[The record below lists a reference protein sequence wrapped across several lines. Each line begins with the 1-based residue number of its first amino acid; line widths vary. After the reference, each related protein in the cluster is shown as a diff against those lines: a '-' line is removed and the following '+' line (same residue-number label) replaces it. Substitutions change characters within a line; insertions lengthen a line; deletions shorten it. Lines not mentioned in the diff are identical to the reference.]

1 MSMVFWNRLDALEKE
16 QLKLLSRIEALEDRI
31 PKPQKVVVDMPIP
44 ENGELATA
52 LADWARNNPG
62 VRRVKKQG

>member
-16 QLKLLSRIEALEDRI
+16 QLKLLSRIEALEDRV

-44 ENGELATA
+44 ENGELGTP
-52 LADWARNNPG
+52 LGDWGRNNPG

>member
-31 PKPQKVVVDMPIP
+31 PKPQKMVVDMPIP

-52 LADWARNNPG
+52 LAD
-62 VRRVKKQG
+62 